1 MGMWA
6 VPIYIGRIFTRTI
19 TEPGNKVQE
28 VSAALRAEYV
38 FIALG
43 IIAIAVAIMLMRSS
57 RTHPDLRLDQPA
69 E

>member
-1 MGMWA
+1 
-6 VPIYIGRIFTRTI
+6 
-19 TEPGNKVQE
+19 
-28 VSAALRAEYV
+28 VSAALHAEYV

-57 RTHPDLRLDQPA
+57 RKHPDLRLDQPA